1 MRTHGKVLAAVD
13 FSDDSLHAARRAALV
28 AAQLQARLE
37 LLHVLSSASH
47 ATLRNLLRSSAAPGS
62 NLTAGIRERL
72 VTLAAE
78 LAGVAPIEA
87 RAKVAI
93 GDVQEAI
100 SAAAAE
106 AQLVVLGT
114 RGWNPLRDRILGT
127 TAERLLRTCR
137 RPVLVVQR
145 QAKREYKRV
154 IAAMD
159 YSPNALQALAVAMRI
174 APQAQITLV
183 HVFSAPFEGKL
194 RYAGVD
200 DDILRDYIAR
210 ARRDAL
216 AQMSAFLAQA
226 PGDASRLS
234 RAVLHGHPT
243 RVLLDRAKLARA
255 DLLVVGKHGRS
266 AAAELFLGSVTRHI
280 LSGAKCDVL
289 VAE

>member
-1 MRTHGKVLAAVD
+1 M
-13 FSDDSLHAARRAALV
+13 
-28 AAQLQARLE
+28 
-37 LLHVLSSASH
+37 
-47 ATLRNLLRSSAAPGS
+47 
-62 NLTAGIRERL
+62 
-72 VTLAAE
+72 
-78 LAGVAPIEA
+78 
-87 RAKVAI
+87 AI

-200 DDILRDYIAR
+200 DDILRDYIAG

-226 PGDASRLS
+226 PGDACRLS
-234 RAVLHGHPT
+234 HAVLHGHPT

>member
-1 MRTHGKVLAAVD
+1 MRAHGKVLAAVD
-13 FSDDSLHAARRAALV
+13 FSEDSLHAARRAARV
-28 AAQLQARLE
+28 AAQLQAGLE
-37 LLHVLSSASH
+37 LLHVLSPALR
-47 ATLRNLLRSSAAPGS
+47 ATLSNLLRSPAVPGP

-78 LAGVAPIEA
+78 LGREFGIEA

-93 GDVQEAI
+93 GDADEAL
-100 SAAAAE
+100 AAGTIA
-106 AQLVVLGT
+106 AQLVVLGA

-137 RPVLVVQR
+137 RPILVVQR
-145 QAKREYKRV
+145 QAKREYQRV
-154 IAAMD
+154 IVGMD
-159 YSPNALQALAVAMRI
+159 HSPNAVRALEVATRI
-174 APQAQITLV
+174 APQAQTTLV
-183 HVFSAPFEGKL
+183 HVYSAPFEGKL

-200 DDILRDYIAR
+200 DDILRDYLVQ

-226 PGDASRLS
+226 PGDATRLS

-243 RVLLDRAKLARA
+243 RVLLDRARLARA

-266 AAAELFLGSVTRHI
+266 AAEEFFLGSVTRHI
-280 LSGAKCDVL
+280 LSSAKCDVL
-289 VAE
+289 VAG

>member
-37 LLHVLSSASH
+37 LLHVLSSASQ
-47 ATLRNLLRSSAAPGS
+47 ATLRNLLRSSGAPGS

-200 DDILRDYIAR
+200 DDILRDYIAG

>member
-13 FSDDSLHAARRAALV
+13 FSDDSLRAARRAALV

-37 LLHVLSSASH
+37 LLHVVSPASR
-47 ATLRNLLRSSAAPGS
+47 ATLRNLLRSSGATGA
-62 NLTAGIRERL
+62 NMTAGIRERL
-72 VTLAAE
+72 VTFGAE
-78 LAGVAPIEA
+78 LAGVAGIEA
-87 RAKVAI
+87 RAKVTV

-100 SAAAAE
+100 STAASE
-106 AQLVVLGT
+106 AQLVVLGA

-137 RPVLVVQR
+137 RPVLVVQH

-154 IAAMD
+154 IVAMD
-159 YSPNALQALAVAMRI
+159 HSPNALQALEVATRI
-174 APQAQITLV
+174 APQAQTTLV

-200 DDILRDYIAR
+200 DHILRDYLDQ

-216 AQMSAFLAQA
+216 GRMAALLARA
-226 PGDASRLS
+226 PGDATRLS

-243 RVLLDRAKLARA
+243 RVLLDKAKAARA
-255 DLLVVGKHGRS
+255 DLIVVGKHGRS
-266 AAAELFLGSVTRHI
+266 AAEEFFLGSVTRHI
-280 LSGAKCDVL
+280 LSSAKCDVL
-289 VAE
+289 VAG

>member
-1 MRTHGKVLAAVD
+1 MRTHGKVLVAVD

-37 LLHVLSSASH
+37 LLHVMSPASH
-47 ATLRNLLRSSAAPGS
+47 ATMRNLLRSSGVPGS
-62 NLTAGIRERL
+62 NLTTGIRERL

-78 LAGVAPIEA
+78 LGGIARIEA
-87 RAKVAI
+87 RAKVTI
-93 GDVQEAI
+93 GDAREAI
-100 SAAAAE
+100 ASAEAE
-106 AQLVVLGT
+106 AQLVVLGA

-127 TAERLLRTCR
+127 TAERLLRMCR

-145 QAKREYKRV
+145 QAKREYQRV
-154 IAAMD
+154 IAALD
-159 YSPNALQALAVAMRI
+159 YSPNALRALEVATRI
-174 APQAQITLV
+174 APQAQTTLV

-200 DDILRDYIAR
+200 DGILREYLVQ

-266 AAAELFLGSVTRHI
+266 AAEEFFLGSVTRHI
-280 LSGAKCDVL
+280 LSSAKCDVL
-289 VAE
+289 VTG

>member
-13 FSDDSLHAARRAALV
+13 FSGDSLHAARRAALV

-47 ATLRNLLRSSAAPGS
+47 ATLRNLLRLSAAPGS

-145 QAKREYKRV
+145 QVKREYKRV

-200 DDILRDYIAR
+200 DEILRDYIAR

-255 DLLVVGKHGRS
+255 DLIVVGKHGRS